1 VSNLKI
7 TLSKGDE
14 QVQER
19 LKLTVAEIEKN
30 TSREIEL
37 LQQKNEKLKQK
48 LAAIKVSQSETD
60 E

>member
-19 LKLTVAEIEKN
+19 LKLTVAEIEKK

>member
-1 VSNLKI
+1 MSNLKI
-7 TLSKGDE
+7 TLSKGDD

-19 LKLTVAEIEKN
+19 LKLTVAEIEKK

>member
-7 TLSKGDE
+7 TLSKGDD

-19 LKLTVAEIEKN
+19 LKLTVAEIEKK

>member
-1 VSNLKI
+1 MSNLKV
-7 TLSKGDE
+7 TLSKGDD

-19 LKLTVAEIEKN
+19 LKLTVAEIEKK

-48 LAAIKVSQSETD
+48 LVAIKVSQSETD

>member
-1 VSNLKI
+1 MSNLKI

-19 LKLTVAEIEKN
+19 LKLTVAEIEKK